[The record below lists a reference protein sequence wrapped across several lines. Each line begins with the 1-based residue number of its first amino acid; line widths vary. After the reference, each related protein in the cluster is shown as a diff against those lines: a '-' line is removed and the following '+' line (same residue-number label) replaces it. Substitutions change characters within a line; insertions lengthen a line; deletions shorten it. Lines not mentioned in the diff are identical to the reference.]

1 MIFQIFGSKFQPG
14 KGPYTKPESNLKE
27 KPFQTRIL
35 GYLGMFLIPF
45 GVIIL
50 NLEKNHPLATRCKN
64 LSLKHGFFSVLAAV
78 NHVQIKSLGFSP
90 SFPRVSHFPVSLL
103 QGAPQDLGSI
113 GLWEGIPRCLR
124 WDPVSPIRKGPC
136 MSLLVVPR
144 NHSKSTLI
152 TSQLSQTW

>member
-50 NLEKNHPLATRCKN
+50 NLEKKSSTGYQVQEFISKTWILLCSGSCEPCSNQIPWV
-64 LSLKHGFFSVLAAV
+64 FPEFS
-78 NHVQIKSLGFSP
+78 KSQ
-90 SFPRVSHFPVSLL
+90 SFPRVVTSRCPSGPWVHRTMRRYPQVLALGSGLPDP
-103 QGAPQDLGSI
+103 QGALY
-113 GLWEGIPRCLR
+113 E
-124 WDPVSPIRKGPC
+124 PISGPKK
-136 MSLLVVPR
+136 PF
-144 NHSKSTLI
+144 KEYI
-152 TSQLSQTW
+152 DY